1 MSLAFFKVII
11 RSMKTFELGYSPCP
25 NDTFIFD
32 ALLHGKLQN
41 IRGQGHK
48 VTHECEASGLEFHE
62 RLEDVE
68 TLNYL
73 ALAGRL
79 DITKVSF
86 GVITEVLDNYCLL
99 RSGGALGREC
109 GPLVVS
115 RSLVTME
122 SLKGKKVAIPGMHTT
137 AYLLLRLFDP
147 AFSENAIPMSFDLI
161 MKAVE
166 SGEVDAGLALMRK
179 SVTPLLEYGV
189 SRTGNVLAL
198 MATALA
204 RHGEAQEGLELVTE
218 TLALAQRDDIRWWEA
233 ELHRVKGEI
242 LLARIPFGQRS
253 G

>member
-1 MSLAFFKVII
+1 
-11 RSMKTFELGYSPCP
+11 MKTFELGYSPCP

-99 RSGGALGREC
+99 RSGGALGRGC
-109 GPLVVS
+109 GPLVS
-115 RSLVTME
+115 WQAPE
-122 SLKGKKVAIPGMHTT
+122 
-137 AYLLLRLFDP
+137 
-147 AFSENAIPMSFDLI
+147 
-161 MKAVE
+161 
-166 SGEVDAGLALMRK
+166 
-179 SVTPLLEYGV
+179 
-189 SRTGNVLAL
+189 
-198 MATALA
+198 
-204 RHGEAQEGLELVTE
+204 
-218 TLALAQRDDIRWWEA
+218 
-233 ELHRVKGEI
+233 GEI
-242 LLARIPFGQRS
+242 RTS
-253 G
+253 GGRLHFHVSGCRCPACWQQL